1 MENATK
7 ALIMAG
13 AILIV
18 ILIISVGIMVFKST
32 KGVTEAGKEAG
43 DLMAIETYNNQFT
56 KYCGNRV
63 KGSEVTNLINFV
75 ATYKARN
82 NGEGPIVTGVDGNVN
97 PYKDYTV
104 SVPEEGGRDA
114 EGKVITI
121 NIELNS

>member
-13 AILIV
+13 AILIA
-18 ILIISVGIMVFKST
+18 ILIISAGIIVFNST
-32 KGVTEAGKEAG
+32 KGVRKSGEEAG
-43 DLMAIETYNNQFT
+43 DLMAIETYNSQFT

-82 NGEGPIVTGVDGNVN
+82 
-97 PYKDYTV
+97 
-104 SVPEEGGRDA
+104 RC
-114 EGKVITI
+114 
-121 NIELNS
+121 